1 MKYMKKFEDM
11 RRPEL
16 AEKNNDEYQNDK
28 SLLAADH
35 HSNLLPAYIH
45 IYTSFEKLGVGS
57 IDECNGDTDIDV
69 EWHRVRRSFK
79 KHKIL
84 AFTIMMVVITG
95 SCGDCDLFW
104 HRRKTI
110 IYGGHE
116 KPNRQ
121 MIT

>member
-1 MKYMKKFEDM
+1 MKKFEDM

-57 IDECNGDTDIDV
+57 IDECKKKKYYTEMEAICIV
-69 EWHRVRRSFK
+69 HIIQSTTLSKSMRSISIF
-79 KHKIL
+79 
-84 AFTIMMVVITG
+84 
-95 SCGDCDLFW
+95 
-104 HRRKTI
+104 
-110 IYGGHE
+110 
-116 KPNRQ
+116 
-121 MIT
+121 